1 MPIAVDVINR
11 VHQRNVGAAT
21 RAQDLTIKAVDS
33 LAALRSRAPQAPIG
47 VTAGVEKVSAP
58 FARILGTPEDFRTYL
73 VHSAR
78 DWVALQ
84 QRFQAAVLGTNP
96 AVQEPGAAAKAAK
109 GAKAAE
115 R

>member
-1 MPIAVDVINR
+1 MDKNIIALLLDCLQQDNARASVDR
-11 VHQRNVGAAT
+11 
-21 RAQDLTIKAVDS
+21 

-73 VHSAR
+73 VHSTG

-84 QRFQAAVLGTNP
+84 QRFQAAVLGTKP
-96 AVQEPGAAAKAAK
+96 AVQEPGAAATDVRHADRH
-109 GAKAAE
+109 E
-115 R
+115 RKF